1 MGLFYIIPKLF
12 SIIFAIYN
20 QYYKS
25 LTNFQIN
32 IFLWYKLN
40 LNKNNRKNDQHI
52 SLKPI
57 FDKKNKSHSDIDI
70 IVPLN
75 KEEYSMKKFIS
86 LDTKLCLLLCGLY
99 LEVPKKILV
108 RKRVIY

>member
-52 SLKPI
+52 PLKPM

-75 KEEYSMKKFIS
+75 KEKYSMKKFIS
-86 LDTKLCLLLCGLY
+86 LDTKSCLLIYGLY
-99 LEVPKKILV
+99 LEVAKKISVL
-108 RKRVIY
+108 KRVIY

>member
-1 MGLFYIIPKLF
+1 MKKIIENTDNI
-12 SIIFAIYN
+12 S
-20 QYYKS
+20 YK
-25 LTNFQIN
+25 F
-32 IFLWYKLN
+32 K
-40 LNKNNRKNDQHI
+40 
-52 SLKPI
+52 I

>member
-1 MGLFYIIPKLF
+1 MYIYNLNIFNLNSSNVGLFYIIPKLF

-25 LTNFQIN
+25 LTNVQIN

-52 SLKPI
+52 PLKPI

-70 IVPLN
+70 IVSF
-75 KEEYSMKKFIS
+75 K
-86 LDTKLCLLLCGLY
+86 
-99 LEVPKKILV
+99 
-108 RKRVIY
+108 